1 MLARGDFVMAKT
13 LANPADCEEIQRRIA
28 ALAPES
34 MRLWGS
40 MSIGGMLCHVDDSY
54 RAVMGEKTL
63 SYMKMSLPPRVA
75 KFFAL
80 RSPMRWPRNLMTGES
95 VRQGGGGTP
104 PVEFAEDRTRLLKT
118 FERFCGCTQLMTVHP
133 MLGSMKHT
141 DWLRWGYLHAD
152 HHLRQFSA

>member
-1 MLARGDFVMAKT
+1 MAKT
-13 LANPADCEEIQRRIA
+13 LANSADCEEIRRRIA
-28 ALAPES
+28 ALVPES

-63 SYMKMSLPPRVA
+63 SYMKMNLPPRVA

-95 VRQGGGGTP
+95 VRQGAGGTP
-104 PVEFAEDRTRLLKT
+104 PVEFAQDRVRLLKT
-118 FERFCGCTQLMTVHP
+118 VERLCGCTQLMIVHP
-133 MLGSMKHT
+133 MFGSMKRA

>member
-1 MLARGDFVMAKT
+1 MAKT
-13 LANPADCEEIQRRIA
+13 LANAADCEQIRRRIA

-34 MRLWGS
+34 PRRWGS
-40 MSIGGMLCHVDDSY
+40 MSVGGMLCHVDDSY
-54 RAVMGEKTL
+54 RAVMGQMPFSMTKL
-63 SYMKMSLPPRVA
+63 AIPQGMA
-75 KFFAL
+75 KFLAL

-104 PVEFAEDRTRLLKT
+104 PVEFAQDRARLLET
-118 FERFCGCTQLMTVHP
+118 FDRFCACSQLVTVHP
-133 MLGSMKHT
+133 MFGSMERA

>member
-1 MLARGDFVMAKT
+1 MAKT
-13 LANPADCEEIQRRIA
+13 VANPADCEEIQRRMA
-28 ALAPES
+28 ALGPES
-34 MRLWGS
+34 QRRWGS

-54 RAVMGEKTL
+54 RAVIGERPF
-63 SYMKMSLPPRVA
+63 SVA
-75 KFFAL
+75 KLGIPPWFAKFVAL
-80 RSPMRWPRNLMTGES
+80 HAPMQWPRNLMTSES

-104 PVEFAEDRTRLLKT
+104 PVEFAQDRARLLKT

-133 MLGSMKHT
+133 MFGGMKRA

>member
-1 MLARGDFVMAKT
+1 MAKT
-13 LANPADCEEIQRRIA
+13 LAKTADCEEIARRIA
-28 ALAPES
+28 ALTPDA
-34 MRLWGS
+34 RRVWGS

-63 SYMKMSLPPRVA
+63 SYMKMNLPPRVA

-80 RSPMRWPRNLMTGES
+80 RSPTRWPRNLMTGES

-104 PVEFAEDRTRLLKT
+104 PIEFAEDRARLLKT

>member
-13 LANPADCEEIQRRIA
+13 LANTADCEEIRRRIA
-28 ALAPES
+28 ALTPDS
-34 MRLWGS
+34 PRRWGS

-54 RAVMGEKTL
+54 RAVMGERPFSTANL
-63 SYMKMSLPPRVA
+63 GIPPWLV
-75 KFFAL
+75 KFVAL
-80 RSPMRWPRNLMTGES
+80 RAPMKWRPNMMTSES

-104 PVEFAEDRTRLLKT
+104 PLAFKEDQARLLET
-118 FERFCGCTQLMTVHP
+118 FAHFCGCSALAATHP
-133 MLGSMKHT
+133 MFGSMQRA

>member
-1 MLARGDFVMAKT
+1 MAKT
-13 LANPADCEEIQRRIA
+13 LANTANCEEIRRRIA
-28 ALAPES
+28 ALTPES
-34 MRLWGS
+34 ARRWGS

-54 RAVMGEKTL
+54 KAVMGERAL
-63 SYMKMSLPPRVA
+63 SMTKLGIPQGMA
-75 KFFAL
+75 KFLAL

-104 PVEFAEDRTRLLKT
+104 PAEFAEDRARLLQT
-118 FERFCGCTQLMTVHP
+118 FDRFCGCTQMVAVHP
-133 MLGSMKHT
+133 MFGGMAHV

>member
-1 MLARGDFVMAKT
+1 MAKT
-13 LANPADCEEIQRRIA
+13 LASPADCEEIRRRIA

-34 MRLWGS
+34 PRRWGS

-54 RAVMGEKTL
+54 RAVLGERPFSTAKL
-63 SYMKMSLPPRVA
+63 AVPPWFA
-75 KFFAL
+75 KLVAL
-80 RSPMRWPRNLMTGES
+80 RAPMQWPRNLMTAES

-104 PVEFAEDRTRLLKT
+104 PVAFAEDRARLLKT
-118 FERFCGCTQLMTVHP
+118 FQRFCGCTQLMTVHP
-133 MLGSMKHT
+133 MFGSMKRA